1 MHKLWK
7 EAKIN
12 KEMYQFLN
20 VVVTVKVLL
29 KNYRHGS
36 MLLLSSRLQHRK
48 TCRAACACTWRI
60 PYSVRK
66 VNEFFPG
73 KKKGEKAEFL
83 LIRVKIQL
91 PSLNSL
97 LLCVQ
102 DKNKLN
108 CGVLFLL
115 KHKKILC
122 NAFYN
127 SQYNI
132 WNLFWW
138 SIKCSPQFFAISF
151 SFSFCLL
158 FPHQQCVR

>member
-1 MHKLWK
+1 
-7 EAKIN
+7 
-12 KEMYQFLN
+12 MYQFLN

-48 TCRAACACTWRI
+48 TCRAACACIWRI
-60 PYSVRK
+60 PYSVRM

-73 KKKGEKAEFL
+73 KKGEKAEFL
-83 LIRVKIQL
+83 LIRVTIQL

-115 KHKKILC
+115 KHNKNSMQYIL
-122 NAFYN
+122 
-127 SQYNI
+127 
-132 WNLFWW
+132 
-138 SIKCSPQFFAISF
+138 
-151 SFSFCLL
+151 
-158 FPHQQCVR
+158 